1 MYILNERILWLR
13 IYDYYPDHRV
23 WYDTSNDRFFESD
36 GWTMRLD
43 FSVAVH
49 SLLYLDENRPRKIA
63 SRELA
68 TSLQLNAVMIRN
80 ILSVLHK
87 QGYIEGFVGKNGG
100 YQLIKD
106 LAEINVGELYDL
118 TIPPTISY
126 ARFITGDS
134 KGTQTTDETDIS
146 ANISQT
152 LTDLFTLADEDYR
165 KFYHQFTMTD
175 LKRDLHAHGFF
186 RQLINPK

>member
-1 MYILNERILWLR
+1 M
-13 IYDYYPDHRV
+13 
-23 WYDTSNDRFFESD
+23 WYDTYNDYRILESD

-87 QGYIEGFVGKNGG
+87 QGYIEGSVGKNGG

-106 LAEINVGELYDL
+106 LADINVGELYDL

-134 KGTQTTDETDIS
+134 KGTKATDDTDIS

-175 LKRDLHAHGFF
+175 LKHDLHQHGYF
-186 RQLINPK
+186 RQLINPEG

>member
-1 MYILNERILWLR
+1 
-13 IYDYYPDHRV
+13 
-23 WYDTSNDRFFESD
+23 
-36 GWTMRLD
+36 MRLD

-87 QGYIEGFVGKNGG
+87 QGYIEGSVGKNGG
-100 YQLIKD
+100 YQLLRNLD
-106 LAEINVGELYDL
+106 DINVGELYDL

-134 KGTQTTDETDIS
+134 KGAKASDSTDIS

-165 KFYHQFTMTD
+165 RFYHQFTMTD
-175 LKRDLHAHGFF
+175 LKQDLHHHGFF
-186 RQLINPK
+186 KQLVAPKHPSAKD

>member
-1 MYILNERILWLR
+1 
-13 IYDYYPDHRV
+13 
-23 WYDTSNDRFFESD
+23 
-36 GWTMRLD
+36 MRLD

-87 QGYIEGFVGKNGG
+87 QGYIEGSVGKNGG
-100 YQLIKD
+100 YQLIRD
-106 LAEINVGELYDL
+106 LADINVGELYDL

-134 KGTQTTDETDIS
+134 KGAKVSDSTDIS
-146 ANISQT
+146 ANISRT
-152 LTDLFTLADEDYR
+152 LTDLFTFADQDYR
-165 KFYHQFTMTD
+165 RFYHQFTMTD
-175 LKRDLHAHGFF
+175 LKRDLHSHGYF
-186 RQLINPK
+186 RQLIERQDHQPEQK